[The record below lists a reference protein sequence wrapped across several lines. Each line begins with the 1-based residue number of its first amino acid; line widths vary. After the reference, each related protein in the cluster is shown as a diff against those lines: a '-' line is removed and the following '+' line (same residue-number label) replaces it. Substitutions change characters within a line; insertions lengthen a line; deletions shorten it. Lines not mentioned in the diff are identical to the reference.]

1 MKGKITMKKILM
13 TIATTIILT
22 GIGTQA
28 SAYSSFSSTP
38 NIFGGYNFSGNG
50 LSYST
55 TPNIFGGSNYSG
67 DISGSS
73 TPNIFGGYNF
83 TFY

>member
-1 MKGKITMKKILM
+1 MKGKNTMKKILM
-13 TIATTIILT
+13 TIATIISLT

-28 SAYSSFSSTP
+28 SAYSFTSTP
-38 NIFGGYNFSGNG
+38 NIFGGYNYSGNG

-55 TPNIFGGSNYSG
+55 SPNIFGGYNYSG

-73 TPNIFGGYNF
+73 SPNIFGGYNF
-83 TFY
+83 NFN